1 MQNDPLNAHS
11 IRSQTVRVFQ
21 RWLVRAD
28 LILFEAGT
36 YFLCMSYTHH
46 IHDDKNN
53 KYYIFI

>member
-28 LILFEAGT
+28 LILFDAGT
-36 YFLCMSYTHH
+36 YY
-46 IHDDKNN
+46 
-53 KYYIFI
+53 